1 MKINLFSSA
10 DRSLKVFLDKEEVI
24 KNETYFWMFFDWNID
39 LLRVNDGRT
48 HTIGQNERLLHV
60 AIYLKQVRSDFT
72 DF

>member
-10 DRSLKVFLDKEEVI
+10 DRSLKVFLDNKQII
-24 KNETYFWMFFDWNID
+24 KNKTYFWMFFDWNIH
-39 LLRVNDGRT
+39 LLSVNDGRT
-48 HTIGQNERLLHV
+48 NSIGQNERLLHV